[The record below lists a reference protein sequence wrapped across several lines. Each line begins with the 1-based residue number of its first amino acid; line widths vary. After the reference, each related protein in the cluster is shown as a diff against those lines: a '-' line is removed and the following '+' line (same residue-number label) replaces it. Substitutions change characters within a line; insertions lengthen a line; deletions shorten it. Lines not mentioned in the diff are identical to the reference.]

1 MFRNRWLP
9 LFAGG
14 VLLVGAA
21 LSGAQAADPVVRVFE
36 VRRINSDFGPIE
48 ELSFRLENDG
58 SRVQPSQWLATLAR
72 RVPEGFLAQL
82 LSLRPARIGGDGASI
97 WEGSR
102 SRGRRGVRVRIEDHP
117 GDATEA
123 AATHVEL
130 ALLRDGEPVWSAA
143 AADALDVGATAV
155 LSGRDFEVSPS
166 RYLSWFRETAD
177 LPARE
182 RLYGR
187 LRDHSIWLVVTVSR
201 PAEAAVAVAPLRRD
215 PPEDPRLQTL
225 ESSVAP
231 EATGT
236 AELRI
241 RLDDDGRP
249 RHFDIASTTLPE
261 VTPRL
266 LGIASGWRFP
276 DAADREVL
284 VNVPVATR
292 PARRPPPRPD

>member
-1 MFRNRWLP
+1 MP
-9 LFAGG
+9 LAGVAVLAG
-14 VLLVGAA
+14 VA
-21 LSGAQAADPVVRVFE
+21 LAGAQEAHPVVRVFE

-82 LSLRPARIGGDGASI
+82 LSLRPARVGGDGASI

-130 ALLRDGEPVWSAA
+130 ALLRDGEPVWSASA
-143 AADALDVGATAV
+143 TDTLDVGATVV

-166 RYLSWFRETAD
+166 RYLSWFREAAD

-187 LRDHSIWLVVTVSR
+187 LRDHSIWLVLTVSR
-201 PAEAAVAVAPLRRD
+201 PAEAPATSAPLRLD
-215 PPEDPRLQTL
+215 PPPDDRLGAL
-225 ESSVAP
+225 ESSVVP
-231 EATGT
+231 EAAGA
-236 AELRI
+236 AELLI

-266 LGIASGWRFP
+266 LGIASEWRFP
-276 DAADREVL
+276 EAADREIL
-284 VNVPVATR
+284 VTVPVATR
-292 PARRPPPRPD
+292 PTRRPPPGPD

>member
-1 MFRNRWLP
+1 M
-9 LFAGG
+9 
-14 VLLVGAA
+14 
-21 LSGAQAADPVVRVFE
+21 
-36 VRRINSDFGPIE
+36 
-48 ELSFRLENDG
+48 
-58 SRVQPSQWLATLAR
+58 
-72 RVPEGFLAQL
+72 PEGFLAQL

-166 RYLSWFRETAD
+166 
-177 LPARE
+177 
-182 RLYGR
+182 
-187 LRDHSIWLVVTVSR
+187 
-201 PAEAAVAVAPLRRD
+201 
-215 PPEDPRLQTL
+215 
-225 ESSVAP
+225 
-231 EATGT
+231 
-236 AELRI
+236 
-241 RLDDDGRP
+241 
-249 RHFDIASTTLPE
+249 HFDIASTTLPE